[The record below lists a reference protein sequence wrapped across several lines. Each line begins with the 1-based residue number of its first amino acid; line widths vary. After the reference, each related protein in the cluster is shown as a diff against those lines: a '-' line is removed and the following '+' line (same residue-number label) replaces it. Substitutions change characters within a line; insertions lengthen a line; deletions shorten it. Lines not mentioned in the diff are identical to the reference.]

1 MHNAAFEG
9 VMQKVP
15 KYSIIIVNYNGGTQV
30 LKCLESV
37 FQHTTDFELILVDN
51 NSTDQSASQA
61 KNRFPQI
68 VMIKND
74 RNLGFAKANNVGLG
88 SSRGYWIV
96 LLNPDTVVTSGWL
109 DNLALCG
116 ASSEIGIVGPKLV
129 RLDGRT
135 IDSAGLFFNAK
146 TGLSYDRG
154 AGMTDSGQF
163 DTAEIVPCL
172 SFACAA
178 IKREVI
184 DKIGALDGKM
194 VLYFDDIDYCIR
206 SRLAGWN
213 VMYCPKSV
221 VFHARGGVTPSSF
234 TRVQSRA
241 VAYRLR
247 IMLKCY
253 SSRNAIKYGISRV
266 ARDIMSM
273 AAGVKNDDFEYFL
286 GYFRSPVWN
295 LVNIPLAERRLVQA
309 TRRVSDDVLFST

>member
-1 MHNAAFEG
+1 M
-9 VMQKVP
+9 
-15 KYSIIIVNYNGGTQV
+15 
-30 LKCLESV
+30 
-37 FQHTTDFELILVDN
+37 
-51 NSTDQSASQA
+51 
-61 KNRFPQI
+61 
-68 VMIKND
+68 KND
-74 RNLGFAKANNVGLG
+74 RNLGFAKANNVGIRR
-88 SSRGYWIV
+88 SRGSWVV

-109 DNLALCG
+109 DNLTLCG
-116 ASSEIGIVGPKLV
+116 APLEIGIAGPKLV

-135 IDSAGLFFNAK
+135 IDSAGLFFNPRS
-146 TGLSYDRG
+146 GLSYDRG
-154 AGMTDSGQF
+154 AGVPDNGQF
-163 DTAEIVPCL
+163 DTAEIVPCI

-221 VFHARGGVTPSSF
+221 VFHARGGVTPNSF
-234 TRVQSRA
+234 TRVQSQA

-253 SSRNAIKYGISRV
+253 NSRNAIKYGLSRV
-266 ARDIMSM
+266 ARDVMSM

-295 LVNIPLAERRLVQA
+295 LVNIPLPERRLVQA

>member
-1 MHNAAFEG
+1 
-9 VMQKVP
+9 MQRAP
-15 KYSIIIVNYNGGTQV
+15 KYSIIIVNYNGGAH
-30 LKCLESV
+30 LLECLQSI

-51 NSTDQSASQA
+51 NSMDQSASQA
-61 KNRFPQI
+61 KNRFPQMI
-68 VMIKND
+68 LIKND
-74 RNLGFAKANNVGLG
+74 RNLGFAKANNVGLR
-88 SSRGYWIV
+88 SSLGHWIV
-96 LLNPDTVVTSGWL
+96 LLNPDTVVTNGWL
-109 DNLALCG
+109 DNLTLCG

-135 IDSAGLFFNAK
+135 IDSAGLFFNPK

-154 AGMTDSGQF
+154 SGVIDSGQF
-163 DTAEIVPCL
+163 DSTEIVPCL

-184 DKIGALDGKM
+184 DKIGDLDGKM

-213 VMYCPKSV
+213 VMYCPRSV
-221 VFHARGGVTPSSF
+221 VYHARGGVTPSSF
-234 TRVQSRA
+234 TKVQSRA

-253 SSRNAIKYGISRV
+253 NSRNVIRYGLSRI
-266 ARDIMSM
+266 ARDVISM
-273 AAGVKNDDFEYFL
+273 AAGVKNNDFEFFL

-295 LVNIPLAERRLVQA
+295 LLNIPLPERRLVQA
-309 TRRVSDDVLFST
+309 TRQVSDDVLFST